1 MRIMGILNLTPDSFS
16 DGGAYPHAAAAI
28 AAAHQMAADG
38 AAIIDIGAESTR
50 PGATPVSPAIEQA
63 RLLPIVRALAAA
75 GLTLSIDTR
84 NAATMAACLDAGAA
98 IINDVSALRWDP
110 AAAPLL
116 AARDCPVIL
125 MHMRGTPQTMQSL
138 ASYTDVLAEI
148 AAELGQARAAAEA
161 AGIARSRI
169 LLDPGLGFAKTAA
182 HSLQLLARLN
192 ELTGLGAPLVV
203 GASRKRFIGDLT
215 GIPNPAD
222 RLAGS
227 LAAALHAAANGAAI
241 LRVHDV
247 APTVQALRVQEAIE
261 GVRGAKPL
269 TSPPSGH
276 TPPRGLQ
283 HPRPTTG
290 VGHE

>member
-16 DGGAYPHAAAAI
+16 DGAAYADFAAAI
-28 AAAHQMAADG
+28 AAAHQMIADG

-50 PGATPVSPAIEQA
+50 PGAFPVPPEVEQA
-63 RLLPIVRALAAA
+63 RLLPIVTPLAAA

-192 ELTGLGAPLVV
+192 ELTSLGAPLVV

-261 GVRGAKPL
+261 GVRGQSPSPHLPL
-269 TSPPSGH
+269 ATRPLGVYS
-276 TPPRGLQ
+276 TPGQPRG
-283 HPRPTTG
+283 
-290 VGHE
+290 